1 MVTRSLKSLYFGF
14 AAIERQLLKME
25 HTGWVHYKQG
35 NGELI
40 LLKSPYRATSHDEKA
55 KYAVPLDLRPAE
67 NDLVTLEVEGP
78 MRQLKG
84 RMGDSCFCNFKDWY
98 KVVGVI
104 KHDINQIAD
113 IQKPYLNADDFRYRL
128 SMKWKNAALDHLDFS
143 LALQLLSCPEGIQGK
158 GGIGTWSLA
167 GIGSNRTPLRDLQKT
182 IKQLLPTEFLNG
194 NNRYQY
200 AFINDKKTHQ
210 IVKRNRKDSSISE
223 ISYNHLWRLPPLS
236 LETPINI
243 PTYIYNSEYIPGP
256 QELDQDALEYLLTAL
271 IIKPSIDDQMISK
284 IERTVKQV
292 YEKTYSDEDF
302 AGLNMDCY
310 SPLKIAS
317 AICRLDLKNKID
329 EDSFDRYGAI
339 FNEIMYD
346 FIEFKKDV
354 VDSNPDR
361 ETWTVPN
368 VEVSNQDNR
377 LEYLDHQLLR
387 IIRKVEEEQGKEW
400 VSRMDIELHPTF
412 DMKLRGDWKVDD
424 SLRRLNNIG
433 KIIKSPHGLGYKRL
447 KLQ

>member
-1 MVTRSLKSLYFGF
+1 MVKASLNNIYFGF

-25 HTGWVHYKQG
+25 HTGWVHYRRQ
-35 NGELI
+35 NGELL
-40 LLKSPYRATSHDEKA
+40 LLKSPYRATYFDDHV
-55 KYAVPLDLRPAE
+55 KYAIPSDLRPKE

-84 RMGDSCFCNFKDWY
+84 RIGDSCFYSYQNWY

-104 KHDINQIAD
+104 KHDINKIAD
-113 IQKPYLNADDFRYRL
+113 IQKPYLDAKDFRYRV

-167 GIGSNRTPLRDLQKT
+167 GFASKRTPLKDLQKT
-182 IKQLLPTEFLNG
+182 IKQLLPTEFLG
-194 NNRYQY
+194 SNNRYQY
-200 AFINDKKTHQ
+200 AFIDDEKTHQ
-210 IVKRNRKDSSISE
+210 QIKKKRTNSSVSE
-223 ISYNHLWRLPPLS
+223 ISYNHLWRLPPQS

-243 PTYIYNSEYIPGP
+243 PTYIYNSQFIPGP
-256 QELDQDALEYLLTAL
+256 MELDPDVLEFLLTAL
-271 IIKPSIDDQMISK
+271 IIRPSVDDYMISK

-292 YEKTYSDEDF
+292 YERTYYDEDL
-302 AGLNMDCY
+302 AGLNLDCH

-329 EDSFDRYGAI
+329 EESFDRHSAT
-339 FNEIMYD
+339 FDEIMYD

-354 VDSNPDR
+354 VDLNPGR

-368 VEVSNQDNR
+368 VNVLNQDNR
-377 LEYLDHQLLR
+377 LDRIDHHILR
-387 IIRKVEEEQGKEW
+387 IMRKVEEDQGKEW
-400 VSRMDIELHPTF
+400 VSCMDIELHPSF
-412 DMKLRGDWKVDD
+412 DIKLRGDWKVED

-433 KIIKSPHGLGYKRL
+433 KIIKSPRGLGYRRL
-447 KLQ
+447 KLN

>member
-1 MVTRSLKSLYFGF
+1 
-14 AAIERQLLKME
+14 
-25 HTGWVHYKQG
+25 
-35 NGELI
+35 
-40 LLKSPYRATSHDEKA
+40 
-55 KYAVPLDLRPAE
+55 
-67 NDLVTLEVEGP
+67 
-78 MRQLKG
+78 
-84 RMGDSCFCNFKDWY
+84 
-98 KVVGVI
+98 
-104 KHDINQIAD
+104 
-113 IQKPYLNADDFRYRL
+113 
-128 SMKWKNAALDHLDFS
+128 
-143 LALQLLSCPEGIQGK
+143 
-158 GGIGTWSLA
+158 
-167 GIGSNRTPLRDLQKT
+167 
-182 IKQLLPTEFLNG
+182 
-194 NNRYQY
+194 
-200 AFINDKKTHQ
+200 
-210 IVKRNRKDSSISE
+210 
-223 ISYNHLWRLPPLS
+223 
-236 LETPINI
+236 
-243 PTYIYNSEYIPGP
+243 
-256 QELDQDALEYLLTAL
+256 
-271 IIKPSIDDQMISK
+271 MISK